1 MYLRKRIL
9 PFCLTL
15 GSFAGWKRERWREG
29 KREGWWIR
37 VISSGGWVCCIP
49 ELREGEKERWNVT
62 QRERKRE
69 DLSGGTLKGQERTR
83 KKEPLAKG
91 KKKFSKRTRG
101 GKERGRAGNKFCAV
115 IGGGDE
121 LKSLNVLSVKGR
133 MGNTALISAGMVQT
147 EHPQM

>member
-1 MYLRKRIL
+1 M
-9 PFCLTL
+9 
-15 GSFAGWKRERWREG
+15 
-29 KREGWWIR
+29 
-37 VISSGGWVCCIP
+37 
-49 ELREGEKERWNVT
+49 T

-101 GKERGRAGNKFCAV
+101 EKRAGNKFCAV
-115 IGGGDE
+115 IGGGYE